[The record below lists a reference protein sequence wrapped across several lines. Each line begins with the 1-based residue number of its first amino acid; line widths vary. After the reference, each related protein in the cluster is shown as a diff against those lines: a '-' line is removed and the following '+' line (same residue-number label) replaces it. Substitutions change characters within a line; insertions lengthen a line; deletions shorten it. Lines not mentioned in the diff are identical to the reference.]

1 MAVHIISTAAQLNT
15 ATHLGG
21 AGLDIWSSAP
31 DVSVKF
37 GSVLDAPSEI
47 HGVVGM
53 LLQGLRR
60 LRTVAM
66 PGDVIQIAIPGGEA
80 SLECLQDANADA
92 LGLRAHMNAYEV
104 IEHLEAEGI
113 EIRWLTPVRNH
124 SGIAHALVEAQG
136 VIARMEARTNPAQSA
151 APKGI
156 ADLAVLAAA

>member
-31 DVSVKF
+31 DVSVQF

-47 HGVVGM
+47 YGVIGM

-60 LRTVAM
+60 IDTIAM
-66 PGDVIQIAIPGGEA
+66 PGDVVQIAIPGGVEA
-80 SLECLQDANADA
+80 LECFHTTRIEA
-92 LGLRAHMNAYEV
+92 LGQRAYMNACQV
-104 IEHLEAEGI
+104 IEQLETRGI

-124 SGIAHALVEAQG
+124 SGIAHARVEAQK
-136 VIARMEARTNPAQSA
+136 VITRMEARTAPAQSA
-151 APKGI
+151 TPARHAAP
-156 ADLAVLAAA
+156 AELAAA